1 MAEHYTK
8 AAEMSTQHP
17 ITDRELRDAY
27 KRAGLWCIGMTFE
40 RAITVPAIHTAL
52 SCSARAARRRAEKAG
67 QPAPAQLCLI

>member
-1 MAEHYTK
+1 MATEHK
-8 AAEMSTQHP
+8 

-27 KRAGLWCIGMTFE
+27 KRAGLWRLGMTFE
-40 RAITVPAIHTAL
+40 RAITVPAIHTAM